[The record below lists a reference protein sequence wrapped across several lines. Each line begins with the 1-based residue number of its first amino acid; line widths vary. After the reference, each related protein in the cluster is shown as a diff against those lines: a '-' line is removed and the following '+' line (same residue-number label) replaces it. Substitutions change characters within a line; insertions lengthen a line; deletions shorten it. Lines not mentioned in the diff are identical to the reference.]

1 MAANTISGLGKP
13 RDRFRGPRRA
23 LPEAPEGDSDE
34 TVSKNSAG
42 PSKTHETVS
51 KNSDRRLK
59 TYDFAWDC
67 QQKQTSGEPPETQKH
82 RILTRLSIKR
92 WKTIENERCR
102 FEPQSQQKARFL
114 TSRHKKK
121 QLFAKTVSKKLAS
134 RSIMLAFCWDCHQKV
149 ALRTR
154 ISSFCW
160 DCQQKVMFQT
170 KNHNV
175 LLRLS
180 AKSFFETANL
190 SFLLRLSA
198 ESCIW
203 ERES

>member
-13 RDRFRGPRRA
+13 RDRFWGPGRV

-34 TVSKNSAG
+34 TVGKNSAG

-59 TYDFAWDC
+59 TYDFEWDC

-92 WKTIENERCR
+92 RKTIENERCR
-102 FEPQSQQKARFL
+102 FERQSQQKVRFSIARY
-114 TSRHKKK
+114 
-121 QLFAKTVSKKLAS
+121 
-134 RSIMLAFCWDCHQKV
+134 M
-149 ALRTR
+149 
-154 ISSFCW
+154 
-160 DCQQKVMFQT
+160 
-170 KNHNV
+170 KNTF

-180 AKSFFETANL
+180 AKSWVREPDSLLFAQTVSKKLRWEWESQLFAETVSKKLCFREGIIAFCWDCQLKVAFEHGNL

-198 ESCIW
+198 KSCVW
-203 ERES
+203 EHKS

>member
-13 RDRFRGPRRA
+13 RDRFWGPGRA

-34 TVSKNSAG
+34 TVGKNSAG

-92 WKTIENERCR
+92 RTTIKNRRRKFER
-102 FEPQSQQKARFL
+102 QSQQKARCF
-114 TSRHKKK
+114 
-121 QLFAKTVSKKLAS
+121 
-134 RSIMLAFCWDCHQKV
+134 
-149 ALRTR
+149 
-154 ISSFCW
+154 ISSRKTNAKPSISICIW
-160 DCQQKVMFQT
+160 Q
-170 KNHNV
+170 
-175 LLRLS
+175 RLS
-180 AKSFFETANL
+180 KTSSLKKGVMWRRSATESLVVVTWGKTQVLKTWCNSLCVFFVVFLAN
-190 SFLLRLSA
+190 
-198 ESCIW
+198 
-203 ERES
+203 

>member
-13 RDRFRGPRRA
+13 RDRFRGPGRA
-23 LPEAPEGDSDE
+23 IPEAPEGDSDE

-82 RILTRLSIKR
+82 RIQTRLSIKR
-92 WKTIENERCR
+92 RKTIENERCR
-102 FEPQSQQKARFL
+102 FERQSQQKARFL
-114 TSRHKKK
+114 IARHMKKHI
-121 QLFAKTVSKKLAS
+121 FAETVSKKLGS
-134 RSIMLAFCWDCHQKV
+134 RNIILAFCWDCQQKV

-160 DCQQKVMFQT
+160 DCQQKVMFQI
-170 KNHNV
+170 KNHTV

-180 AKSFFETANL
+180 AKS
-190 SFLLRLSA
+190 
-198 ESCIW
+198 CIW
-203 ERES
+203 KREC